1 MSYSDIVIIG
11 SGIGGAIAAA
21 RLSEAVRQQGLGAS
35 IRVVERGHD
44 YFDFDPKTVWT
55 YRNAQGNGFRQ
66 TVEPDYYS
74 QLLNIY
80 SDLAPG
86 VSPTFSVL
94 GGNGIGGGSLVYL
107 GIKLR
112 APSVVFEQTDD
123 DGARLWPEGFTRAAL
138 DPYYQRIERVLR
150 VTRLRWTGE
159 AGARDLC
166 TRRDLVFAQGCLRIG
181 ATAEPLKIACQ
192 DDTGEGWWSTGQRF
206 PGRQHLPL
214 NYLRTARDNGVH
226 FDSDCEVR
234 WIAPSGNGYVVA
246 YTDQRSGSEETLECR
261 LLLVAGGAV
270 GSTGL
275 LLRSSDRFQGARAL
289 SDHLGFHIS
298 GNGDY
303 GVAGIVGKGFVVDGH
318 KGKPMAS
325 VCASFWN
332 DHQFL
337 LTPFFAPAMPMAF
350 GQPVE
355 LAYPDDPGATGRRSI
370 RPATTR
376 LWGDGYKAT
385 LSDFGPRLM
394 TMAALALDRCEGQA
408 SVDGATGKTQVA
420 WPTTHPDTERRWSV
434 AVTKMRAIYNAL
446 GGEILTDAYR
456 YRGHVISPHPLG
468 GCRMAASKDRGVVDP
483 GGEVFDNPNLFVVDA
498 ATVPSAL
505 GVHPS
510 LTVAAV
516 AERACE
522 QLGATLAQRLS

>member
-1 MSYSDIVIIG
+1 MSTSDIVIIG

-21 RLSEAVRQQGLGAS
+21 RLSGRGAS
-35 IRVVERGHD
+35 VRVLERGHD
-44 YFDFDPKTVWT
+44 YFAFDPGTVWT

-80 SDLAPG
+80 SDLGPG
-86 VSPTFSVL
+86 KFPSFSVL

-112 APSVVFEQTDD
+112 APSIVFEQTDD
-123 DGARLWPEGFTRAAL
+123 DGTRLWPDGFTRAAL
-138 DPYYQRIERVLR
+138 DPYYQRVEAALR
-150 VTRLRWTGE
+150 VVRMRWAGE
-159 AGARDLC
+159 PGARDLC
-166 TRRDLVFAQGCLRIG
+166 TRRDTVFAQGCLRIG

-214 NYLRTARDNGVH
+214 NYLKTAKENGVA
-226 FDSDCEVR
+226 FESDCEVD
-234 WIAPSGNGYVVA
+234 WIAPDGDGYA
-246 YTDQRSGSEETLECR
+246 IGYSDNRTGQKETLGCR
-261 LLLVAGGAV
+261 LLVVAGGAV

-275 LLRSSDRFQGARAL
+275 LLRSSDQFQGARAL
-289 SDHLGFHIS
+289 SDHLGLHIS

-303 GVAGIVGKGFVVDGH
+303 GVAGIVGADFVVDGH
-318 KGKPMAS
+318 KGKPMSS

-332 DHQFL
+332 EHQFL

-355 LAYPDDPGATGRRSI
+355 LSYPDDPAATGRFSI
-370 RPATTR
+370 QPATNR
-376 LWGDGYKAT
+376 LWGDDYKA
-385 LSDFGPRLM
+385 LLASFGPRLM

-408 SVDGATGKTQVA
+408 SVDWLTGKVKVE
-420 WPTTHPDTERRWSV
+420 WPTTHPDTEQRWGV

-468 GCRMAASKDRGVVDP
+468 GCRMAAGKDRGVVDA
-483 GGEVFDNPNLFVVDA
+483 GGEVFDNPNLFVLDA
-498 ATVPSAL
+498 GSVPTAL

-516 AERACE
+516 AERACDRIVT
-522 QLGATLAQRLS
+522 TLADRLSA